1 MPFHVTQGLQ
11 RGSESPALIYRSPY
25 ICLSATSPRGTLTKA
40 QRPAQDPFA
49 TLCRF
54 IPWPAP
60 KKALSS
66 GPGDGNLGP
75 KADCPKWVWPASET
89 GRMGPLL
96 TQVVLLPLSCAHTLP
111 RSTEPLQ
118 APAAIPRLWL
128 LSARG
133 PVLCFPAGPGSW
145 PSQSQQAPCLLPSP
159 SPGLIQKPPQ
169 FLSWRPRQALPVQA
183 PF

>member
-75 KADCPKWVWPASET
+75 KADYPKWVWPASET

-111 RSTEPLQ
+111 RSTVNPFKPQQPYPGCGSCQLVVQFCVSPQDRE
-118 APAAIPRLWL
+118 
-128 LSARG
+128 
-133 PVLCFPAGPGSW
+133 AGP
-145 PSQSQQAPCLLPSP
+145 PSP
-159 SPGLIQKPPQ
+159 SRLPAFSPP
-169 FLSWRPRQALPVQA
+169 PRQA
-183 PF
+183 